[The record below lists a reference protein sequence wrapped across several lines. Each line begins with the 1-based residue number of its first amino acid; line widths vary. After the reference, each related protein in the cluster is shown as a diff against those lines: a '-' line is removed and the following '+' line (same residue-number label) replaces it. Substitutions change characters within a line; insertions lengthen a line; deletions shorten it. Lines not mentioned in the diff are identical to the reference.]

1 MLFESCNC
9 MVGGVDPVIVGW
21 DEVDVHVVV
30 LDVCFNG
37 LGAFIVHYYVE
48 HG

>member
-9 MVGGVDPVIVGW
+9 AFDGVDPVIVGW
-21 DEVDVHVVV
+21 DKMDVHMVV

-37 LGAFIVHYYVE
+37 LGEFIGHYVE
-48 HG
+48 RG